1 IVFDGKHRSSSFPIR
16 RSWVDDQH
24 FPVNGKVLG
33 AAIDAGG
40 VSDVYLNSGFLHFLI
55 SQRHKPLGS
64 LGATPTG
71 INDEISSQF
80 FLTGFSM
87 AMSQMHTCHT
97 GGDIIGTQSSN
108 LTLIDKAHI
117 GFSGQTAAYTLFEER
132 TALAVSFDIAW
143 KSCFPHSKVVPTDIG
158 DATNVGSSTLG
169 ERSRQVREKSCQK
182 GATLVKQNMDGLPLG
197 IPSPCT
203 PIFCKPIALN
213 ERDVVEVV

>member
-1 IVFDGKHRSSSFPIR
+1 V
-16 RSWVDDQH
+16 
-24 FPVNGKVLG
+24 
-33 AAIDAGG
+33 AA
-40 VSDVYLNSGFLHFLI
+40 VCLHARLLQLVRA
-55 SQRHKPLGS
+55 QRHKPVGS

-87 AMSQMHTCHT
+87 AMSEMHTCHT
-97 GGDIIGTQSSN
+97 GGVIIGTQSSN

-158 DATNVGSSTLG
+158 DAIHVGSSTLG
-169 ERSRQVREKSCQK
+169 ERSRQVREEFCQK
-182 GATLVKQNMDGLPLG
+182 GRTLVQQDMDVLSLG
-197 IPSPCT
+197 NPSACT
-203 PIFCKPIALN
+203 RI
-213 ERDVVEVV
+213 